1 MLCIKCHT
9 DHDGSFGSGKFCS
22 RPCANSR
29 TFTEDSKLKKSIAN
43 KGKVS
48 GFKGKTFQKDV
59 LDMLSEKKKAYWDLR
74 GRVSEEHKKSGNKAK
89 VNAYRARK
97 KTAIPLDADLA
108 LIKLIYESTPDG
120 YQVDHIVALAN
131 GGLHHQDN
139 LQYLPFRENAR
150 KGKRS
155 VYNESL
161 VVRWQ
166 DILI

>member
-1 MLCIKCHT
+1 MLCIKCNV

-22 RPCANSR
+22 RSCANSR
-29 TFTEDSKLKKSIAN
+29 KFTEDSKLKKSIAN

-48 GFKGKTFQKDV
+48 GFKGKTFQQDV
-59 LDMLSEKKKAYWDLR
+59 LDMLSEKKKLYWDLR

-89 VNAYRARK
+89 VNAYRAK
-97 KTAIPLDADLA
+97 KKNAISPDADLV

-139 LQYLPFRENAR
+139 LQYLPRRENAR

-161 VVRWQ
+161 VIRWK
-166 DILI
+166 DIL